1 MLGSDPMIAPA
12 ESTEIVAT
20 LARLPPFAGRPLDGL
35 QIERLA
41 SLTNRNYK
49 LSIGGE
55 AYVLRI
61 AGAGTHHYIDRA
73 AEARNAG
80 LAASIGIAPE
90 LLYLDPQSGLMLT
103 RFIAGGAPLQAADLQ
118 HPELLRSAIGLLK
131 RLHGSG
137 LVFAGRMDL
146 FPKLDEYIALAA
158 QKGWPAG
165 LDLTPIRRQAEA
177 ARAALEG
184 AEMPF
189 VPSHVDPVP
198 HNFVRGSS
206 ALYLIDW
213 EYAAMAEPMWDLAAV
228 SIEAELDA
236 ALERILLDEYFG
248 GAAPRQTGRFAL
260 YKASLNLI
268 AAAWAVV
275 QIVDGNQSA
284 DFVAFAHR
292 RLAWHAAAAETAAY
306 REYVARGPF

>member
-1 MLGSDPMIAPA
+1 MIAPA
-12 ESTEIVAT
+12 ETVEIAAA
-20 LARLPPFAGRPLDGL
+20 LARIPEFAECPLDGL

-49 LSIGGE
+49 VSAGGE

-80 LAASIGIAPE
+80 LAAAIGIAPE
-90 LLYLDPQSGLMLT
+90 LLYLDPESGLMLT
-103 RFIAGGAPLQAADLQ
+103 RFIAGSVPLRAADLRR
-118 HPELLRSAIGLLK
+118 PELLRSAAGLLK

-137 LVFAGRMDL
+137 RVFSGRMNL
-146 FPKLDEYIALAA
+146 FPKLDEYMALAA
-158 QKGWPAG
+158 QKGWPVG
-165 LDLTPIRRQAEA
+165 LDLTPVRRQAEA

-206 ALYLIDW
+206 ALYLLDW

-236 ALERILLDEYFG
+236 ALDRILLEEYFG
-248 GAAPRQTGRFAL
+248 GGAARHASRFAL

-275 QIVDGNQSA
+275 QIADGNLGT
-284 DFVAFAHR
+284 DFAAFAHQ

-306 REYVARGPF
+306 REYVAREPF

>member
-1 MLGSDPMIAPA
+1 MIDSA
-12 ESTEIVAT
+12 ETVEIAAA
-20 LARLPPFAGRPLDGL
+20 LARIPEFAECPLDGL

-49 LSIGGE
+49 VSAGGE

-80 LAASIGIAPE
+80 LAAAIGIAPE
-90 LLYLDPQSGLMLT
+90 LLYLDPESGLMLT
-103 RFIAGGAPLQAADLQ
+103 RFIAGSVPLRAADLRR
-118 HPELLRSAIGLLK
+118 PELLRSAVALLK

-137 LVFAGRMDL
+137 RVFSGRMNL

-158 QKGWPAG
+158 QKGWPVG
-165 LDLTPIRRQAEA
+165 LDLTPVRRQAEA

-206 ALYLIDW
+206 ALYLLDW

-236 ALERILLDEYFG
+236 ALDRILLDEYFG
-248 GAAPRQTGRFAL
+248 GGASRHAGRFAL

-275 QIVDGNQSA
+275 QIVDGNLGT
-284 DFVAFAHR
+284 DFAAFAHQ

-306 REYVARGPF
+306 REYVAREPF

>member
-1 MLGSDPMIAPA
+1 M
-12 ESTEIVAT
+12 TEITTA

-35 QIERLA
+35 QVEPLA
-41 SLTNRNYK
+41 GLTNRNYK
-49 LSIGGE
+49 VSVGGE
-55 AYVLRI
+55 AYALRI
-61 AGAGTHHYIDRA
+61 AGAGTHRYIDRA

-90 LLYLDPQSGLMLT
+90 LLHFDPQSGLMLT
-103 RFIAGGAPLQAADLQ
+103 RFIAGGVPLRAGELRRPA
-118 HPELLRSAIGLLK
+118 LLRSAVGLVK

-137 LVFAGRMDL
+137 LVFSGRMNL

-158 QKGWPAG
+158 HKGWPAG
-165 LDLTPIRRQAEA
+165 LDLRPIRRQAEA

-206 ALYLIDW
+206 ALYLLDW

-236 ALERILLDEYFG
+236 ALDRILLDEYFG
-248 GAAPRQTGRFAL
+248 SAAPHHAGRFAL

-275 QIVDGNQSA
+275 QIVDGNPGA
-284 DFVAFAHR
+284 DFAAFAHQ
-292 RLAWHAAAAETAAY
+292 RLAWHAAAAETTAY
-306 REYVARGPF
+306 REYVAREPC

>member
-1 MLGSDPMIAPA
+1 MIAPA
-12 ESTEIVAT
+12 ETVEIAAA
-20 LARLPPFAGRPLDGL
+20 LARIPEFAEFPLDGL

-49 LSIGGE
+49 VSAGGE

-80 LAASIGIAPE
+80 LAAAIGIAPE
-90 LLYLDPQSGLMLT
+90 LLYLDPESGLMLT
-103 RFIAGGAPLQAADLQ
+103 RFIAGSVPLRAADLRR
-118 HPELLRSAIGLLK
+118 PELLRSAAGLLK

-137 LVFAGRMDL
+137 RVFSGRMNL
-146 FPKLDEYIALAA
+146 FPKLDEYMALAA
-158 QKGWPAG
+158 QKGWPVG
-165 LDLTPIRRQAEA
+165 LDLTPVRRQAEA

-206 ALYLIDW
+206 ALYLLDW

-236 ALERILLDEYFG
+236 ALDRILLEEYFG
-248 GAAPRQTGRFAL
+248 GGAARHAGRFAL

-275 QIVDGNQSA
+275 QIADGNLGT
-284 DFVAFAHR
+284 DFAAFAHQ

-306 REYVARGPF
+306 REYVAREPF

>member
-1 MLGSDPMIAPA
+1 MTAPA
-12 ESTEIVAT
+12 DTAEIVTT
-20 LARLPPFAGRPLDGL
+20 LARLPQFKERTLDGL
-35 QIERLA
+35 QIQPLA

-49 LSIGGE
+49 VSIGGE

-61 AGAGTHHYIDRA
+61 AGAGTHRYIDRA
-73 AEARNAG
+73 AEARNAA

-90 LLYLDPQSGLMLT
+90 LLYLDPQDGLMLT
-103 RFIAGGAPLQAADLQ
+103 RFIAGGVPLQVADLRRA
-118 HPELLRSAIGLLK
+118 ELLRSAVGVLK

-165 LDLTPIRRQAEA
+165 LDLTPIRGQAEA
-177 ARAALEG
+177 ARAALERV
-184 AEMPF
+184 AIPF

-198 HNFVRGSS
+198 HNFVQGSS
-206 ALYLIDW
+206 GLYLLDW
-213 EYAAMAEPMWDLAAV
+213 EYAALAEPMWDLAAV

-236 ALERILLDEYFG
+236 ELDVILLDAYFG
-248 GAAPRQTGRFAL
+248 GAANQQAGRFAL
-260 YKASLNLI
+260 YKASLNLL

-275 QIVDGNQSA
+275 QIVDGNPGA
-284 DFVAFAHR
+284 DFAAFAHQ
-292 RLAWHAAAAETAAY
+292 RLAWHAAAAETASY
-306 REYVARGPF
+306 REYVAREPF